1 MPHASTD
8 SVRGLPLTLT
18 HTLLCV
24 QMQGALGCMSSNID
38 IVPSAQLCMPNFDFA
53 QLRRAIE
60 QAGVA
65 QPDDAPNDLLN
76 YCLDS
81 SCGGLKFYKPPPGPR
96 AKQEAAATRM
106 QVLYRLAQAEFKQ
119 KRSGASPA
127 TWQIEEA
134 RACAPEARDVVPPAP
149 APSPP
154 PPGSQPGPGDS
165 TAEVRVRRRRTLTMA
180 LTFTLTLTLAP
191 DPQPGDQR
199 PSRPARPARLA
210 AALAAALGA
219 SRLDRRGARAV
230 DGLTLP
236 PNPNPNPNP

>member
-1 MPHASTD
+1 MVPHASTD

-81 SCGGLKFYKPPPGPR
+81 GWGGLKFYKPPPGPR

-106 QVLYRLAQAEFKQ
+106 QVLYRA
-119 KRSGASPA
+119 GTSPA
-127 TWQIEEA
+127 IWQIEEA
-134 RACAPEARDVVPPAP
+134 RACAPEARDVVPPPP

-154 PPGSQPGPGDS
+154 PPGSQPEPGDS
-165 TAEVRVRRRRTLTMA
+165 TAEVRVHRRR
-180 LTFTLTLTLAP
+180 
-191 DPQPGDQR
+191 
-199 PSRPARPARLA
+199 
-210 AALAAALGA
+210 
-219 SRLDRRGARAV
+219 
-230 DGLTLP
+230 
-236 PNPNPNPNP
+236 PNSCSYP